1 MHMTNQGETDMT
13 QTKGTIGVATLGCKV
28 NQYESRAM
36 EEALL
41 CRGYAIL
48 PCEQV
53 CDAYIVNTCTVTAES
68 DRKCRQLIR
77 RLLQKNPAA
86 YVVVTGCFAQ
96 ADPEGAALAGV
107 DAVCG
112 NTEKMRVVEILDA
125 LFAKGQKNDAAYMEV
140 SEIKE
145 ARCFEPM
152 HITSF
157 DRTRTY
163 VKIEDGCDS
172 HCTYCAI
179 PGARGPV
186 RSKPLAEVLEQ
197 VRVLTANGCAEIV
210 LTGIETASWGKDL
223 DEGDLG
229 DLLCAVDALPG
240 IGRVRLGS
248 LDPSLIR
255 PKFVNKI
262 TGLSSL
268 APHFHLSL
276 QSGCSRTLAAMK
288 RKYNAEQAMAA
299 LTLLREHIPHVQFT
313 TDVIVGFPGET
324 EQDFEQTLDFIRRAR
339 FLQIHAFPYSGRK
352 NTPAIRLPDQVP
364 MQVRRER
371 LHKLQQVQEHIRTQ
385 LLEEIIAT
393 APVKQVLFETDSD
406 GYATGHTPEFIE
418 VTVPTT
424 HPLCGTTHTVRL
436 TALTESGCAGEQID

>member
-1 MHMTNQGETDMT
+1 MARI
-13 QTKGTIGVATLGCKV
+13 KGTVGVATLGCKV
-28 NQYESRAM
+28 NQYESRAI
-36 EEALL
+36 EEALIS
-41 CRGYAIL
+41 RGYEIC
-48 PCEQV
+48 PHETR

-68 DRKCRQLIR
+68 DRKGRQLIR
-77 RLLQKNPAA
+77 RLLAQNPDA
-86 YVVVTGCFAQ
+86 YMIVTGCFAQ
-96 ADPEGAALAGV
+96 ADPEGAALDGV

-112 NTEKMRVVEILDA
+112 NAEKMHVVEIMDS
-125 LFAKGQKNDAAYMEV
+125 LFAQGHKNCTAYIEV
-140 SEIKE
+140 SEIKQ
-145 ARCFEPM
+145 AGCFEPM

-157 DRTRTY
+157 DRTRAY

-186 RSKPLAEVLEQ
+186 RSKPLSEVLDQ
-197 VRVLTANGCAEIV
+197 VRVLTDNGCAEIV

-229 DLLCAVDALPG
+229 DLLCAVDALEG

-248 LDPSLIR
+248 LDPSLIKPR
-255 PKFVNKI
+255 FVDKI
-262 TGLSSL
+262 ASLPSL

-276 QSGCSRTLAAMK
+276 QSGCSRTLATMK

-299 LTLLREHIPHVQFT
+299 LTLLRDRIPGVQFT
-313 TDVIVGFPGET
+313 TDIIVGFPGET
-324 EQDFEQTLDFIRRAR
+324 EEDFEQTLDFIRRAR

-371 LHKLQQVQEHIRTQ
+371 LHRLQTVQNEIRTQ
-385 LLEEIIAT
+385 LLGQILTES
-393 APVKQVLFETDSD
+393 PCKQVLFETDGN
-406 GYATGHTPEFIE
+406 GYAIGHTPEFLE
-418 VTVPTT
+418 VKVLSST
-424 HPLCGTTHTVRL
+424 PLCGTTRTVRL
-436 TALTESGCAGEQID
+436 TGRIDAGCEGVLTD

>member
-1 MHMTNQGETDMT
+1 MT

-41 CRGYAIL
+41 CRGYEIL
-48 PCEQV
+48 PCEKV

-112 NTEKMRVVEILDA
+112 NTEKMRVVEILDQ
-125 LFAKGQKNDAAYMEV
+125 LFAKGQKNDQAYIEV

-186 RSKPLAEVLEQ
+186 RSKPLAEVLEE
-197 VRVLTANGCAEIV
+197 VRVLTENGCAEIV

-255 PKFVNKI
+255 PKFVDKI
-262 TGLSSL
+262 EGLASL

-288 RKYNAEQAMAA
+288 RKYNAEQALAA
-299 LTLLREHIPHVQFT
+299 LTLLRERIPGVQFT

-324 EQDFEQTLDFIRRAR
+324 EQDFEDTLTFIRKAR

-364 MQVRRER
+364 MQERRER
-371 LHKLQQVQEHIRTQ
+371 LHRLQEVQEQIRTQ
-385 LLEEIIAT
+385 LLAEIIAC
-393 APVKQVLFETDSD
+393 APVKQVLFETDYN
-406 GYATGHTPEFIE
+406 GYSVGHTPEFIE
-418 VTVPTT
+418 VTVPTDR
-424 HPLCGTTHTVRL
+424 PLCGTTHTVRL
-436 TALTESGCAGEQID
+436 TGITEAGCVGKRVD

>member
-1 MHMTNQGETDMT
+1 MT
-13 QTKGTIGVATLGCKV
+13 QTKKTIGVATLGCKV

-41 CRGYAIL
+41 CRGYEIL
-48 PCEQV
+48 PHEHT

-77 RLLQKNPAA
+77 RLLQKNPDAFM
-86 YVVVTGCFAQ
+86 VVTGCFAQ
-96 ADPEGAALAGV
+96 ADPEGATLAGV

-112 NTEKMRVVEILDA
+112 NTEKMRVVDILDE
-125 LFAKGQKNDAAYMEV
+125 LFAKGQKNEVAYVEV

-145 ARCFEPM
+145 SRCFEPM

-197 VRVLTANGCAEIV
+197 VRVLTDNGCAEIV

-223 DEGDLG
+223 EEGDLG

-255 PKFVNKI
+255 PKFVDKI
-262 TGLSSL
+262 EGLASL

-299 LTLLREHIPHVQFT
+299 LTLLRERIPHVQFT

-324 EQDFEQTLDFIRRAR
+324 EQDFEQTLDFIRKAR

-371 LHKLQQVQEHIRTQ
+371 LHRLQAVQEQIRTEQ
-385 LLEEIIAT
+385 LAQILAN
-393 APVKQVLFETDSD
+393 APCKQVLFETDYD
-406 GYATGHTPEFIE
+406 GYAVGHTPEFIE
-418 VTVPTT
+418 VTVHSA

-436 TALTESGCAGEQID
+436 TAVTDTGCAGELLDPTGGNYATE

>member
-1 MHMTNQGETDMT
+1 MMQI
-13 QTKGTIGVATLGCKV
+13 KGTVGVATLGCKV
-28 NQYESRAM
+28 NQYESRAI
-36 EEALL
+36 EEELES
-41 CRGYAIL
+41 RGYRICAHGA
-48 PCEQV
+48 C

-68 DRKCRQLIR
+68 DRKGRQLIR
-77 RLLQKNPAA
+77 RLLAQNPDAFL
-86 YVVVTGCFAQ
+86 VVTGCFAQ
-96 ADPEGAALAGV
+96 ADPEGAALQGV
-107 DAVCG
+107 DAVIG
-112 NTEKMRVVEILDA
+112 NAQKMQVADVLDR
-125 LFAKGQKNDAAYMEV
+125 LFAQGQKNQTTYVDVPSIGE
-140 SEIKE
+140 EH
-145 ARCFEPM
+145 CFEPM

-186 RSKPLAEVLEQ
+186 RSKPLSEVLEQ
-197 VRVLTANGCAEIV
+197 VRVLTRNGCAEIV

-223 DEGDLG
+223 EQGDLG

-248 LDPSLIR
+248 LDPSLIKPR
-255 PKFVNKI
+255 FVEKI
-262 TGLSSL
+262 ASLPSL

-299 LTLLREHIPHVQFT
+299 LTLLRERIPDVQFT

-324 EQDFEQTLDFIRRAR
+324 DEDFSLTLEFIKKAR

-352 NTPAIRLPDQVP
+352 NTPAVRLPNQVP

-371 LHKLQQVQEHIRTQ
+371 LHKLQEVQAQIR
-385 LLEEIIAT
+385 EEILAQILLDT
-393 APVKQVLFETDSD
+393 PCKQVLFETDFD
-406 GYATGHTPEFIE
+406 GYAVGHTPEFIE
-418 VTVPTT
+418 VKVPANL
-424 HPLCGTTHTVRL
+424 PLCGTTHKVRL
-436 TALTESGCAGEQID
+436 CGSWEAGCLGELID

>member
-1 MHMTNQGETDMT
+1 MTHI
-13 QTKGTIGVATLGCKV
+13 KGTVGVATLGCKV
-28 NQYESRAM
+28 NQYESRAI
-36 EEALL
+36 EEALIGK
-41 CRGYAIL
+41 GYEIL
-48 PCEQV
+48 PHEAR
-53 CDAYIVNTCTVTAES
+53 CDAYIINTCTVTAES
-68 DRKCRQLIR
+68 DRKCRQLTR
-77 RLLQKNPAA
+77 RLLAQNPQA
-86 YVVVTGCFAQ
+86 YVVLTGCFAQ
-96 ADPEGAALAGV
+96 ADPEGAALPGV

-112 NTEKMRVVEILDA
+112 NTEKMRVVDIVDG
-125 LFAKGQKNDAAYMEV
+125 LFAAQRKNDNAYIEV

-145 ARCFEPM
+145 SRCFEPM

-186 RSKPLAEVLEQ
+186 RSKPLSEVLEQ
-197 VRVLTANGCAEIV
+197 VRVLTDNGCAEIV

-223 DEGDLG
+223 DRGDLG
-229 DLLCAVDALPG
+229 DLLIAVDALEG

-248 LDPSLIR
+248 LDPSLIKPR
-255 PKFVNKI
+255 FVDKI
-262 TGLSSL
+262 ASLPSL

-299 LTLLREHIPHVQFT
+299 LTLLRERIPGVQFT

-324 EQDFEQTLDFIRRAR
+324 EQDFAQTLEFIRQAR

-371 LHKLQQVQEHIRTQ
+371 LHRLQEVQEKIRTQ
-385 LLEEIIAT
+385 LLAQILIES
-393 APVKQVLFETDSD
+393 PCKQVLFETDGK
-406 GYATGHTPEFIE
+406 GYAIGHTPEFIE
-418 VTVPTT
+418 VRVATDA
-424 HPLCGTTHTVRL
+424 PLCGTTRTVRL
-436 TALTESGCAGEQID
+436 TGITAAGCEGELTD

>member
-1 MHMTNQGETDMT
+1 MTLHQKTV
-13 QTKGTIGVATLGCKV
+13 GVATLGCKV

-36 EEALL
+36 EEALEN
-41 CRGYAIL
+41 RGYLIC
-48 PCEQV
+48 PHDVE

-77 RLLQKNPAA
+77 RLIAQNPAA

-96 ADPEGAALAGV
+96 ADPEGAALDGV
-107 DAVCG
+107 DAVVG
-112 NTEKMRVVEILDA
+112 NERKMRAVEILDG
-125 LFAKGQKNDAAYMEV
+125 LFAQNHKNSTAYIEV
-140 SEIKE
+140 SELK
-145 ARCFEPM
+145 AAHCFEQM

-179 PGARGPV
+179 RGARGPV
-186 RSKPLAEVLEQ
+186 RSKPLSEVLEQ
-197 VRVLTANGCAEIV
+197 VRVLIANGCAEIV

-223 DEGDLG
+223 EDGDFG
-229 DLLCAVDALPG
+229 DLLVAVDALPG

-248 LDPSLIR
+248 LDPAQIK
-255 PKFVNKI
+255 PKFVEKI
-262 TGLSSL
+262 ASLPSL

-276 QSGCSRTLAAMK
+276 QSGSSRVLSAMK

-299 LTLLREHIPHVQFT
+299 LMLLRENIPHVQFT

-324 EQDFEQTLDFIRRAR
+324 EEDFEQTLDFIRKAR

-352 NTPAIRLPDQVP
+352 NTPAIRLPNQVP
-364 MQVRRER
+364 MQLRRER
-371 LHKLQQVQEHIRTQ
+371 LHKLQEVQNGIRAQ
-385 LLEEIIAT
+385 LLTEILENS
-393 APVKQVLFETDSD
+393 PCKQVLFETDCD
-406 GYATGHTPEFIE
+406 GYSIGHTPEFIE
-418 VTVPTT
+418 VKVPTDK
-424 HPLCGTTHTVRL
+424 PLGGTTCAVRL
-436 TALTESGCAGEQID
+436 TNVTDTFCEGVLLG

>member
-1 MHMTNQGETDMT
+1 MTHIKPTV
-13 QTKGTIGVATLGCKV
+13 GVATLGCKV
-28 NQYESRAM
+28 NQYESRAI
-36 EEALL
+36 EEALEN
-41 CRGYAIL
+41 RGYQIRPHEA
-48 PCEQV
+48 C

-77 RLLQKNPAA
+77 RLISQNPAA
-86 YVVVTGCFAQ
+86 FVIVTGCFAQ
-96 ADPEGAALAGV
+96 ADPEGAALDGV
-107 DAVCG
+107 DAVIG
-112 NTEKMRVVEILDA
+112 NEKKMRVAELVDE
-125 LFAKGQKNDAAYMEV
+125 LFGQGHKNDQALIEV

-179 PGARGPV
+179 RGARGPV
-186 RSKPLAEVLEQ
+186 RSKPLPEVLEQ
-197 VRVLTANGCAEIV
+197 VQVLIDNGCAEIV

-223 DEGDLG
+223 KEGDFG

-248 LDPSLIR
+248 LDPAQIK
-255 PKFVNKI
+255 PKFVEKI
-262 TGLSSL
+262 SSLSSL

-276 QSGCSRTLAAMK
+276 QSGSSRVLAAMK
-288 RKYNAEQAMAA
+288 RKYNSWQAMNA
-299 LTLLREHIPHVQFT
+299 LTLLREHIPGAQFT
-313 TDVIVGFPGET
+313 TDIIVGFPGET
-324 EQDFEQTLDFIRRAR
+324 EEDFAQTLDFIRAAR

-371 LHKLQQVQEHIRTQ
+371 LHELQRVQEQIRMQ
-385 LLEEIIAT
+385 LLEQVIAEQ
-393 APVKQVLFETDSD
+393 PCKQVLFETDLD
-406 GYATGHTPEFIE
+406 GYAIGHTPEFIE
-418 VTVPTT
+418 VKVPSAT
-424 HPLCGTTHTVRL
+424 PLSGTTRAVRL
-436 TALTESGCAGEQID
+436 THITPAGCEGLLID

>member
-1 MHMTNQGETDMT
+1 MTHQN
-13 QTKGTIGVATLGCKV
+13 KAVGVATLGCKV

-36 EEALL
+36 EEALEA
-41 CRGYAIL
+41 RGYRICPHDTA
-48 PCEQV
+48 

-77 RLLQKNPAA
+77 RLLSQNPAA

-96 ADPEGAALAGV
+96 ADPEGAALDGV
-107 DAVCG
+107 DAVIG
-112 NTEKMRVVEILDA
+112 NEQKMRVVDVVDA
-125 LFAKGQKNDAAYMEV
+125 LFAQGHKNQTVYTEV
-140 SEIKE
+140 FAIKE

-179 PGARGPV
+179 RGARGPV
-186 RSKPLAEVLEQ
+186 RSKPLDEVLAQ
-197 VRVLTANGCAEIV
+197 VRVLIDNGCAEIV

-223 DEGDLG
+223 EQGDFG

-248 LDPSLIR
+248 LDPAQIK
-255 PKFVNKI
+255 PKFVEKI
-262 TGLSSL
+262 ASLPSL

-276 QSGCSRTLAAMK
+276 QSGSSRVLAAMK

-299 LTLLREHIPHVQFT
+299 LTLLREHIPGVQFT

-324 EQDFEQTLDFIRRAR
+324 EEDFEQTLDFIRKAR

-371 LHKLQQVQEHIRTQ
+371 LHRLGQVQKDVQAQIFAEI
-385 LLEEIIAT
+385 LEQS
-393 APVKQVLFETDSD
+393 PCKQVLFETDYD
-406 GYATGHTPEFIE
+406 GYSVGHSPEFLE
-418 VTVPTT
+418 VKVPTDKK
-424 HPLCGTTHTVRL
+424 LCGTVHTVRL
-436 TALTESGCAGEQID
+436 THATDAGCFEGNLID

>member
-1 MHMTNQGETDMT
+1 MTHQN
-13 QTKGTIGVATLGCKV
+13 KAVGVATLGCKV

-36 EEALL
+36 EEALEA
-41 CRGYAIL
+41 RGYRICPHDTA
-48 PCEQV
+48 

-77 RLLQKNPAA
+77 RLLSQNPAA

-96 ADPEGAALAGV
+96 ADPEGAALDGV
-107 DAVCG
+107 DAVIG
-112 NTEKMRVVEILDA
+112 NEQKMRVVDVVDA
-125 LFAKGQKNDAAYMEV
+125 LFAQGHKNQTVYTEV
-140 SEIKE
+140 FAIKE

-179 PGARGPV
+179 RGARGPV
-186 RSKPLAEVLEQ
+186 RSKPLDEVLAQ
-197 VRVLTANGCAEIV
+197 VRVLIDNGCAEIV

-223 DEGDLG
+223 NEGDLG

-255 PKFVNKI
+255 PKFVDKI
-262 TGLSSL
+262 EGLASL

-288 RKYNAEQAMAA
+288 RKYNAEQALAA

-324 EQDFEQTLDFIRRAR
+324 EQDFEQTLDFIRKAR

-364 MQVRRER
+364 MQERRER
-371 LHKLQQVQEHIRTQ
+371 LHRLQEVQEQIRTR
-385 LLEEIIAT
+385 LLTEIIT
-393 APVKQVLFETDSD
+393 TNPIKQVLFETDGN
-406 GYATGHTPEFIE
+406 GYAIGHTPEFIE
-418 VTVPTT
+418 VTVPTDR
-424 HPLCGTTHTVRL
+424 PLCGTTHTVRL
-436 TALTESGCAGEQID
+436 TAVSDMGCVGKRID

>member
-1 MHMTNQGETDMT
+1 MMQKNRTV
-13 QTKGTIGVATLGCKV
+13 GVATLGCKV

-36 EEALL
+36 EEALES
-41 CRGYAIL
+41 RGYEIRPHDA
-48 PCEQV
+48 V

-68 DRKCRQLIR
+68 DRKCRQMIR
-77 RLLQKNPAA
+77 RLHSQNPKA
-86 YVVVTGCFAQ
+86 YLVVTGCFAQ
-96 ADPEGAALAGV
+96 ADPEGAALVGV
-107 DAVCG
+107 DAVIG
-112 NTEKMRVVEILDA
+112 NEQKMRVVEVLDG
-125 LFAKGQKNDAAYMEV
+125 LFAQGHKNDVAHTEV
-140 SEIKE
+140 SEIKG
-145 ARCFEPM
+145 ARCFEPL

-179 PGARGPV
+179 AGARGPV
-186 RSKPLAEVLEQ
+186 RSKPLAQVLEQ
-197 VRVLTANGCAEIV
+197 VRVLIDHGCAEIV

-223 DEGDLG
+223 EDGDFG

-248 LDPSLIR
+248 IDPAQIKPR
-255 PKFVNKI
+255 FVDKI
-262 TGLSSL
+262 APLSSL

-276 QSGCSRTLAAMK
+276 QSGSSRVLAAMK

-299 LTLLREHIPHVQFT
+299 LMLLRERIPDVQFT

-324 EQDFEQTLDFIRRAR
+324 EEDFEQTLEFIRKAR

-352 NTPAIRLPDQVP
+352 NTPAIRLPNQVP

-371 LHKLQQVQEHIRTQ
+371 LHKLQAVQNGIRTQ
-385 LLEEIIAT
+385 LLERVLT
-393 APVKQVLFETDSD
+393 NSPCKQVLFETDYD
-406 GYATGHTPEFIE
+406 GYSVGHTPEFIE
-418 VTVPTT
+418 VKVCTDK
-424 HPLCGTTHTVRL
+424 PLGGTTHEVRL
-436 TALTESGCAGEQID
+436 TRVTNTGCEGELIG

>member
-1 MHMTNQGETDMT
+1 MTHI
-13 QTKGTIGVATLGCKV
+13 KGTVGVATLGCKV
-28 NQYESRAM
+28 NQYESRAI
-36 EEALL
+36 EEALISK
-41 CRGYAIL
+41 GYEIL
-48 PCEQV
+48 PHEAR
-53 CDAYIVNTCTVTAES
+53 CDAYIINTCTVTAES
-68 DRKCRQLIR
+68 DRKCRQLTR
-77 RLLQKNPAA
+77 RLLAQNPQA

-96 ADPEGAALAGV
+96 ADPEGAALPGV

-112 NTEKMRVVEILDA
+112 NTEKMRVVDIVDG
-125 LFAKGQKNDAAYMEV
+125 LFAARRKNDAAYIEI

-145 ARCFEPM
+145 SRCFEPM

-186 RSKPLAEVLEQ
+186 RSKPLSEVLEQ
-197 VRVLTANGCAEIV
+197 VRVLTDNGCAEIV

-223 DEGDLG
+223 NEGDLG
-229 DLLCAVDALPG
+229 DLLIAVDALEG

-248 LDPSLIR
+248 LDPSLIKPR
-255 PKFVNKI
+255 FVDKI
-262 TGLSSL
+262 ASLPSL

-299 LTLLREHIPHVQFT
+299 LTLLRERIPGVQFT

-324 EQDFEQTLDFIRRAR
+324 EQDFAQTLEFIRQAR

-371 LHKLQQVQEHIRTQ
+371 LHKLQEVQEEIRTQ
-385 LLEEIIAT
+385 LLTQILRES
-393 APVKQVLFETDSD
+393 PCKQVLFETDGK
-406 GYATGHTPEFIE
+406 GYSIGHTPEFIE
-418 VTVPTT
+418 VKVAADA
-424 HPLCGTTHTVRL
+424 PLCGTTRAVRL
-436 TALTESGCAGEQID
+436 TGITAAGCEGVLTD

>member
-1 MHMTNQGETDMT
+1 MT
-13 QTKGTIGVATLGCKV
+13 QIKGTVGVATLGCKV
-28 NQYESRAM
+28 NQYESRAI
-36 EEALL
+36 EEALVE
-41 CRGYAIL
+41 RGYTVCSHDA
-48 PCEQV
+48 C

-68 DRKCRQLIR
+68 DRKSRQLIR
-77 RLLQKNPAA
+77 RLLTQNPEA
-86 YVVVTGCFAQ
+86 YMIVTGCFAQ
-96 ADPEGAALAGV
+96 ADAEGAALAGV

-112 NTEKMRVVEILDA
+112 NEQKMRAVQILDD
-125 LFAKGQKNDAAYMEV
+125 LFAQGHKNVMAYTEV
-140 SEIKE
+140 SDINR

-152 HITSF
+152 YITSF

-186 RSKPLAEVLEQ
+186 RSKPLPEVLDQ
-197 VRVLTANGCAEIV
+197 VRVLIDHGCAEIV

-223 DEGDLG
+223 ETGDLG
-229 DLLCAVDALPG
+229 DLLVAVDALDG

-248 LDPSLIR
+248 LDPSLIKPR
-255 PKFVNKI
+255 FVEKI
-262 TGLSSL
+262 ASLPSL

-288 RKYNAEQAMAA
+288 RKYNAQQAMAA
-299 LTLLREHIPHVQFT
+299 LTLLREHIPNVQFT

-324 EQDFEQTLDFIRRAR
+324 EEDFEQTLAFIRKAH

-371 LHKLQQVQEHIRTQ
+371 LHRLQEVQADIRAQ
-385 LLEEIIAT
+385 LLAQILSQSPI
-393 APVKQVLFETDSD
+393 KQVLFETDYN
-406 GYATGHTPEFIE
+406 GYAIGHTPEFLE
-418 VTVPTT
+418 VKVPTDA
-424 HPLCGTTHTVRL
+424 PLCGTTRTVRL
-436 TALTESGCAGEQID
+436 ERATDTVLEGVLTD

>member
-1 MHMTNQGETDMT
+1 MT

-172 HCTYCAI
+172 HCTYCAS

-186 RSKPLAEVLEQ
+186 RSKPLAQVLEQ

-436 TALTESGCAGEQID
+436 TALTESGCAGERID

>member
-1 MHMTNQGETDMT
+1 MTHRKRTV
-13 QTKGTIGVATLGCKV
+13 GVATLGCKV

-36 EEALL
+36 EEALES
-41 CRGYAIL
+41 RGYEIC
-48 PCEQV
+48 PHDTV

-77 RLLQKNPAA
+77 RLLAQNPAA
-86 YVVVTGCFAQ
+86 YTVVTGCFAQ
-96 ADPEGAALAGV
+96 ADPTGAALEGV
-107 DAVCG
+107 DAVIG
-112 NTEKMRVVEILDA
+112 NAQKMRVVEVLDA
-125 LFAKGQKNDAAYMEV
+125 LFAQGHKNPTAYTEV
-140 SEIKE
+140 FEIKQ

-179 PGARGPV
+179 AGARGPV

-197 VRVLTANGCAEIV
+197 VQVLIDNGCAEIV

-223 DEGDLG
+223 QDGDFG

-248 LDPSLIR
+248 LDPAQIKPR
-255 PKFVNKI
+255 FVEKI
-262 TGLSSL
+262 SPLRSL

-276 QSGCSRTLAAMK
+276 QSGSSRVLAAMK

-299 LTLLREHIPHVQFT
+299 LTLLREHIPDVQFT

-324 EQDFEQTLDFIRRAR
+324 EEDFEQTLDFIRKAR

-371 LHKLQQVQEHIRTQ
+371 LHILQTVQNGIRAQ
-385 LLEEIIAT
+385 LIQQMLLDF
-393 APVKQVLFETDSD
+393 PCKQVLFETDYD
-406 GYATGHTPEFIE
+406 GYSIGHTPEFIE
-418 VTVPTT
+418 VKVPTLE
-424 HPLCGTTHTVRL
+424 PLCGTTRAVRL
-436 TALTESGCAGEQID
+436 TRATDAGCEGILTD

>member
-1 MHMTNQGETDMT
+1 MTHQNRTV
-13 QTKGTIGVATLGCKV
+13 GVATLGCKV
-28 NQYESRAM
+28 NQYESRAI
-36 EEALL
+36 EEALES
-41 CRGYAIL
+41 RGYQICPHEA
-48 PCEQV
+48 V
-53 CDAYIVNTCTVTAES
+53 CDAYVVNTCTVTAES

-77 RLLQKNPAA
+77 RLISQNPAA
-86 YVVVTGCFAQ
+86 FVVVTGCFAQ
-96 ADPEGAALAGV
+96 ADPEGAALEGV
-107 DAVCG
+107 DAVIG
-112 NTEKMRVVEILDA
+112 NEQKMRVAEIVDELLRQGCKNENA
-125 LFAKGQKNDAAYMEV
+125 LIEV

-179 PGARGPV
+179 RGARGPV
-186 RSKPLAEVLEQ
+186 RSKPLPEVLEQ
-197 VRVLTANGCAEIV
+197 VRVLIDNGCAEIV

-223 DEGDLG
+223 QEGDFG

-248 LDPSLIR
+248 LDPAQIR
-255 PKFVNKI
+255 PKFVEKI
-262 TGLSSL
+262 AALPSL

-276 QSGCSRTLAAMK
+276 QSGSSRVLAAMK
-288 RKYNAEQAMAA
+288 RKYNREQAMDA
-299 LTLLREHIPHVQFT
+299 LSLLREHIPGVQFT

-324 EQDFEQTLDFIRRAR
+324 EEDFEQTLDFIRKAR

-352 NTPAIRLPDQVP
+352 NTPAIRLPGQVP

-371 LHKLQQVQEHIRTQ
+371 LHVLQKVQNEIRAQ
-385 LLEEIIAT
+385 LLTEILESS
-393 APVKQVLFETDSD
+393 PCKQVLFETDHD
-406 GYATGHTPEFIE
+406 GYAIGHTPEFIE
-418 VTVPTT
+418 VKVSTDT
-424 HPLCGTTHTVRL
+424 PLCGTTRTVQL
-436 TALTESGCAGEQID
+436 TQITQTGCEGILLP

>member
-1 MHMTNQGETDMT
+1 MTDI
-13 QTKGTIGVATLGCKV
+13 KGTVGIATLGCKV
-28 NQYESRAM
+28 NQYESRAIK
-36 EEALL
+36 EALEL
-41 CRGYAIL
+41 RGYGIRPHDA
-48 PCEQV
+48 V

-77 RLLQKNPAA
+77 RLRAQNPEA

-96 ADPEGAALAGV
+96 ADPEGAALDGV
-107 DAVCG
+107 DAVIG
-112 NTEKMRVVEILDA
+112 NERKMRVAEVVDG
-125 LFAKGQKNDAAYMEV
+125 LFAQGHKNADAYTEV
-140 SEIKE
+140 SEIKA

-179 PGARGPV
+179 RGARGPV
-186 RSKPLAEVLEQ
+186 RSKPLSEVLEQ
-197 VRVLTANGCAEIV
+197 VQVLIDNGCAEIV

-223 DEGDLG
+223 EEGDFG
-229 DLLCAVDALPG
+229 DLLCAVNALPG

-248 LDPSLIR
+248 LDPAQIKPR
-255 PKFVNKI
+255 FVEKI
-262 TGLSSL
+262 AALPSL

-276 QSGCSRTLAAMK
+276 QSGSSRVLAAMK
-288 RKYNAEQAMAA
+288 RKYNAEQAMTA
-299 LTLLREHIPHVQFT
+299 LMLLREKIPHVQFT

-324 EQDFEQTLDFIRRAR
+324 EQDFEQTLDFIRKAR

-352 NTPAIRLPDQVP
+352 NTPAIRLPGQVP

-371 LHKLQQVQEHIRTQ
+371 LHKLQAVQQEIRTQ
-385 LLEEIIAT
+385 LLQEILEAS
-393 APVKQVLFETDSD
+393 PCKQVLFETDYD
-406 GYATGHTPEFIE
+406 GYAVGHTPEFIE
-418 VTVPTT
+418 VRVPTDK
-424 HPLCGTTHTVRL
+424 PLCGSVRAVRL
-436 TALTESGCAGEQID
+436 TRVTDTDCEGVLI

>member
-1 MHMTNQGETDMT
+1 MMHI
-13 QTKGTIGVATLGCKV
+13 KGTVGVATLGCKV

-36 EEALL
+36 EEALE
-41 CRGYAIL
+41 RYSYEIRPHG
-48 PCEQV
+48 EV

-77 RLLQKNPAA
+77 RLLAQNPKA
-86 YVVVTGCFAQ
+86 YVIVTGCFAQ
-96 ADPEGAALAGV
+96 ADPDGAALEGV
-107 DAVCG
+107 DAVIG
-112 NTEKMRVVEILDA
+112 NEQKMRAVEVLDA
-125 LFAKGQKNDAAYMEV
+125 LFAKGCKNATAYMEISDIGV
-140 SEIKE
+140 S
-145 ARCFEPM
+145 RCFEPM

-186 RSKPLAEVLEQ
+186 RSKPLSEVLDQ
-197 VRVLTANGCAEIV
+197 VRVLTRNGCAEIV

-229 DLLCAVDALPG
+229 DLLCAVDATPG

-248 LDPSLIR
+248 LDPSLIKPR
-255 PKFVNKI
+255 FVDKI
-262 TGLSSL
+262 AALPSL

-299 LTLLREHIPHVQFT
+299 LTLLRERIEGVQFT

-324 EQDFEQTLDFIRRAR
+324 EQDFAQTLEFIRKAR
-339 FLQIHAFPYSGRK
+339 FLHIHAFPYSGRR

-371 LHKLQQVQEHIRTQ
+371 LHRLQAVQSEVRAE
-385 LLEEIIAT
+385 LLGQILQES
-393 APVKQVLFETDSD
+393 PCKQVLFETDYE
-406 GYATGHTPEFIE
+406 GYTVGHTPEFIE
-418 VTVPTT
+418 VTVPTPL
-424 HPLCGTTHTVRL
+424 PLCGTTRNVRL
-436 TALTESGCAGEQID
+436 TRVTDTGCDGILTD

>member
-1 MHMTNQGETDMT
+1 MPNQQFTV
-13 QTKGTIGVATLGCKV
+13 GVATLGCKV
-28 NQYESRAM
+28 NQYESRAI

-41 CRGYAIL
+41 SRGYTIL
-48 PCEQV
+48 PHDTR

-68 DRKCRQLIR
+68 DRKVRQLIR
-77 RLLQKNPAA
+77 RMLAKNPAA
-86 YVVVTGCFAQ
+86 YVIVTGCFAQ
-96 ADPEGAALAGV
+96 ADPEGAALEGV
-107 DAVCG
+107 DAVLG
-112 NTEKMRVVEILDA
+112 NTEKMRAADILDSLTA
-125 LFAKGQKNDAAYMEV
+125 QGKKNTTAYIEVPEIAKAC
-140 SEIKE
+140 S
-145 ARCFEPM
+145 FEPM
-152 HITSF
+152 RITSF

-197 VRVLTANGCAEIV
+197 VRVLTDNGCAEIV

-223 DEGDLG
+223 DRGDLG
-229 DLLCAVDALPG
+229 DLLLAVDALPG

-255 PKFVNKI
+255 PRFVDKI
-262 TGLSSL
+262 ASLGSL

-288 RKYNAEQAMAA
+288 RKYNADQAMAA
-299 LTLLREHIPHVQFT
+299 LTLLRERIPGVQFT

-324 EQDFEQTLDFIRRAR
+324 EQDFEETLDFIRKAR

-352 NTPAIRLPDQVP
+352 NTPAIRMPNQVP
-364 MQVRRER
+364 MQERRER
-371 LHKLQQVQEHIRTQ
+371 VHRLQKVQAEIRTQ
-385 LLEEIIAT
+385 LLEQIIAT
-393 APVKQVLFETDSD
+393 DPVKQVLFETDYE
-406 GYATGHTPEFIE
+406 GYSVGHTPEFIE
-418 VTVPTT
+418 VTVKTD
-424 HPLCGTTHTVRL
+424 HPLCATTRTVRL
-436 TALTESGCAGEQID
+436 SGLCDTGCEAELID

>member
-1 MHMTNQGETDMT
+1 MT
-13 QTKGTIGVATLGCKV
+13 QIKGTVGVATLGCKV
-28 NQYESRAM
+28 NQYESRAI
-36 EEALL
+36 EEALIA
-41 CRGYAIL
+41 RGYQIAAHQ
-48 PCEQV
+48 EK

-68 DRKCRQLIR
+68 DRKCRQQIR
-77 RLLQKNPAA
+77 RLLAQNPNA

-96 ADPEGAALAGV
+96 ADPEGAALPGV

-112 NTEKMRVVEILDA
+112 NTAKMRVADMVDA
-125 LFAKGQKNDAAYMEV
+125 LFLQGHKNDSATVEV
-140 SEIKE
+140 SEIHQ

-186 RSKPLAEVLEQ
+186 RSKPLDQVLEQ
-197 VRVLTANGCAEIV
+197 VRVLIRNDCAEIV

-223 DEGDLG
+223 HEGDLG
-229 DLLCAVDALPG
+229 DLLIAVDVLDG

-248 LDPSLIR
+248 LDPSLIK
-255 PKFVNKI
+255 PKFVDKI
-262 TGLSSL
+262 VGLPSL

-288 RKYNAEQAMAA
+288 RKYNAEQAMQA
-299 LTLLREHIPHVQFT
+299 LTLLRERMPNVQFT

-324 EQDFEQTLDFIRRAR
+324 DEDFEQTLAFIRKAR

-352 NTPAIRLPDQVP
+352 NTPAIRLPGQVP
-364 MQVRRER
+364 MQIRRER
-371 LHKLQQVQEHIRTQ
+371 LHRLQQVQAQIQSE
-385 LLEEIIAT
+385 LLAQIVASASE
-393 APVKQVLFETDSD
+393 KQVLFETDGD
-406 GYATGHTPEFIE
+406 GIAIGHTPEFIE
-418 VTVPTT
+418 VTVSSSA
-424 HPLCGTTHTVRL
+424 PLCGTTRTVRL
-436 TALTESGCAGEQID
+436 TEPTPTGCRGVLLDEAPATY

>member
-1 MHMTNQGETDMT
+1 MTDI
-13 QTKGTIGVATLGCKV
+13 KGTVGIATLGCKV
-28 NQYESRAM
+28 NQYESRAIK
-36 EEALL
+36 EALEL
-41 CRGYAIL
+41 RGYGIRPHDA
-48 PCEQV
+48 V

-77 RLLQKNPAA
+77 RLRAQNPEA

-96 ADPEGAALAGV
+96 ADPEGAALDGV
-107 DAVCG
+107 DAVIG
-112 NTEKMRVVEILDA
+112 NERKMRVAEVVDG
-125 LFAKGQKNDAAYMEV
+125 LFAQDHKNADAYTEV
-140 SEIKE
+140 SEIKA

-179 PGARGPV
+179 RGARGPV
-186 RSKPLAEVLEQ
+186 RSKPLSEVLEQ
-197 VRVLTANGCAEIV
+197 VQVLIDNGCAEIV

-223 DEGDLG
+223 EEGDFG

-248 LDPSLIR
+248 LDPAQIKPR
-255 PKFVNKI
+255 FVEKI
-262 TGLSSL
+262 AALPSL

-276 QSGCSRTLAAMK
+276 QSGSSRVLSAMK
-288 RKYNAEQAMAA
+288 RKYNAEQAMTA
-299 LTLLREHIPHVQFT
+299 LMLLREKIPHVQFT

-324 EQDFEQTLDFIRRAR
+324 EQDFEQTLDFIRKAR

-352 NTPAIRLPDQVP
+352 NTPAIRLPGQVP

-371 LHKLQQVQEHIRTQ
+371 LHKLQAVQQEIRTQ
-385 LLEEIIAT
+385 LLQEILEAS
-393 APVKQVLFETDSD
+393 PCKQVLFETDYD
-406 GYATGHTPEFIE
+406 GYAVGHTPEFIE
-418 VTVPTT
+418 VRVPTDK
-424 HPLCGTTHTVRL
+424 PLCGSVHAVRL
-436 TALTESGCAGEQID
+436 TRVTDTDCEGVLI